1 MKNKSYSAASKTVLK
16 INKGGFV
23 FTVLY
28 RENDTVNPYRI
39 YNQYYE
45 HGTLH
50 KKQIAKYGDFTSC
63 MYYLY
68 QFWYK
73 VEH

>member
-1 MKNKSYSAASKTVLK
+1 MKNRSYSAKVSTVLK

-23 FTVLY
+23 FVVTY
-28 RENDTVNPYRI
+28 RKDDNYNPYRI
-39 YNQYYE
+39 YSQYLE

-68 QFWYK
+68 RFWYN

>member
-1 MKNKSYSAASKTVLK
+1 MKNKNYSATSKTVLK

-63 MYYLY
+63 LYYLY
-68 QFWYK
+68 TFWNNI
-73 VEH
+73 EH